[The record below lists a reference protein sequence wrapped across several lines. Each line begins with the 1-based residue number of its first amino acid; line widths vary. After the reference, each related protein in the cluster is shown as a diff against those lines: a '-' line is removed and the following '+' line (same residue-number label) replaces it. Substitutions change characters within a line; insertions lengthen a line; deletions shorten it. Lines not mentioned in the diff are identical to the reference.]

1 MSGLEYII
9 KLDLKDAFI
18 FKSKKYF
25 ICSKFFNYEKYE
37 LPDCRINLFSLQS
50 IDLITF
56 EDIPGFQT
64 RQDYKQTH
72 LAPTDES

>member
-1 MSGLEYII
+1 MHSF
-9 KLDLKDAFI
+9 LKAFAI
-18 FKSKKYF
+18 FYLFKVVSYH
-25 ICSKFFNYEKYE
+25 EKYE

>member
-18 FKSKKYF
+18 FKSIYLFKVF
-25 ICSKFFNYEKYE
+25 SNHEKYE

>member
-1 MSGLEYII
+1 MHSF
-9 KLDLKDAFI
+9 LKAF
-18 FKSKKYF
+18 FT
-25 ICSKFFNYEKYE
+25 CSKFFLITKKYE
-37 LPDCRINLFSLQS
+37 LPDCRINLFSQQS